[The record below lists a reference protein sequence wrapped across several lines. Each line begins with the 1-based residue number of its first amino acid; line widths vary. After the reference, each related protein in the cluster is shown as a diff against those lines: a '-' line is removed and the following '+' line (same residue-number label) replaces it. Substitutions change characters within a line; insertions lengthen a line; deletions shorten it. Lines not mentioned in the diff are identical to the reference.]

1 MSRRTLSPARSIAV
15 LAVAA
20 LAGPALVATQALA
33 APAAPPAS
41 AAPAA
46 RTAAPASLDSVDT
59 YSGLRF
65 TVPAGR
71 NDLGQPQ
78 TCTIDADLYKPHS
91 ASRTAPVPAIL
102 TTNGFGGS
110 KADQA
115 GLGTAFAKRGYA
127 VLSYTGLGF
136 PDSGCKISLDD
147 PGVDGVAA
155 TSLVSFLGG
164 AGQAA
169 YTSSQVGGVTGG
181 AGSLAVDFTVL
192 DNARTHDPR
201 LGMIGGSYGGQIQFA
216 TAAVDSRVDT
226 LVPLI
231 TWNDLRYSLAPN
243 NTSFTS
249 GVTYAGSNPG
259 TEKIGWAGLFFGV
272 GILDGLQGA
281 AIDPTRNVGCPNFV
295 LEACTAKAT
304 LDTLGYPT
312 AATTALTDRVS
323 VAHYIDKVKV
333 PTFLIQGE
341 NDTLFNL
348 QEAVATY
355 TSLKARKVPVSMA
368 WQSWGHSGGTGAHS
382 GAAPGELDLTGEHI
396 EDTYLG
402 LRIKNWFD
410 HHLKGS
416 AVSTGPSF
424 AYFRDWVPYTGT
436 AAPAYATASSY
447 PVGSR
452 ATWYLSA
459 ADQLVSSKSSILPG
473 SRSWANPGL
482 GAPTSYTEVS
492 GLEGQVALP
501 EGLTTPFDTPGTF
514 GAWSTPALTKPL
526 TVVGAPTLDVR
537 FESPTVALTQA
548 VGPSGQLQVFAKLY
562 DVAPDGSI
570 TLVHK
575 LISPVRVADV
585 TQPVH
590 IELPAI
596 VHRVEAGHRLKLVL
610 ASTDAAYKN
619 AYAVQPVTV
628 RASPAAPATL
638 SIPVVP

>member
-1 MSRRTLSPARSIAV
+1 MSRRTPSQPWPVAA

-20 LAGPALVATQALA
+20 LALPLVATQASA
-33 APAAPPAS
+33 ASATPAAS
-41 AAPAA
+41 ATGAP
-46 RTAAPASLDSVDT
+46 LDSVDT
-59 YSGLRF
+59 YSGLTF

-91 ASRTAPVPAIL
+91 ASRAARVPAIL

-115 GLGTAFAKRGYA
+115 GLGAAFAKRGYA

-136 PDSGCKISLDD
+136 PNSGCKISLDD

-155 TSLVSFLGG
+155 SSLVSFLGG
-164 AGQAA
+164 AGSAA
-169 YTSSQVGGVTGG
+169 YTSSTVGGTTGG
-181 AGSLAVDFTVL
+181 AGKVAVDFTVL
-192 DNARTHDPR
+192 DNAATHDPR

-216 TAAVDSRVDT
+216 TAATDPRVDT

-272 GILDGLQGA
+272 GIVDGIQGA
-281 AIDPTRNVGCPNFV
+281 AIDPARNVGCPNFV
-295 LEACTAKAT
+295 LEACRAKAT

-312 AATTALTDRVS
+312 ASTTALTDRVS
-323 VAHYIDKVKV
+323 VGHYIDKVKV

-348 QEAVATY
+348 QEATATY
-355 TSLKARKVPVSMA
+355 KSLKARGVPVTMA
-368 WQSWGHSGGTGAHS
+368 WQSWGHSGGTGANS

-410 HHLKGS
+410 HYLKRS
-416 AVSTGPSF
+416 SVSTGPAFS
-424 AYFRDWVPYTGT
+424 YFRDWVPYNGS
-436 AAPAYATASSY
+436 AAPAYASSGSY
-447 PVGSR
+447 PVGTR
-452 ATWYLSA
+452 ASWYLSA
-459 ADQLVSSKSSILPG
+459 ADQLVSSRSAILPG
-473 SRSWANPGL
+473 SKSWANPGL
-482 GAPTSYTEVS
+482 GAPASYTEVS
-492 GLEGQVALP
+492 GLEGQVDLP
-501 EGLTTPFDTPGTF
+501 DGLTVPFDTPGTF

-548 VGPSGQLQVFAKLY
+548 AGPNGQLQVFAKLY

-596 VHRVEAGHRLKLVL
+596 VHRVEAGHRLRLVL

-628 RASPAAPATL
+628 RASPTAPATL

>member
-1 MSRRTLSPARSIAV
+1 MSRRTSFRIRSVAV
-15 LAVAA
+15 LAAATLTGVAFGGHA
-20 LAGPALVATQALA
+20 SAV
-33 APAAPPAS
+33 PAAG
-41 AAPAA
+41 AA
-46 RTAAPASLDSVDT
+46 RTAPTLDTVDT
-59 YSGLRF
+59 YTGLTF
-65 TVPAGR
+65 TVPAGA

-91 ASRTAPVPAIL
+91 ASSSARVPAIL

-115 GLGTAFAKRGYA
+115 GLGEAFAKRGYT

-147 PGVDGVAA
+147 PGVDGRAA
-155 TSLVSFLGG
+155 TSLVTFLGG
-164 AGQAA
+164 GGSTA
-169 YTSSQVGGVTGG
+169 YTSSQVAGTAGGPGT
-181 AGSLAVDFTVL
+181 LAVDFTVL
-192 DNARTHDPR
+192 DNPATHDPR

-249 GVTYAGSNPG
+249 GVTYANSTPG
-259 TEKIGWAGLFFGV
+259 TEKIGWSGLFFGV
-272 GILDGLQGA
+272 GIVDGLQGA
-281 AIDPTRNVGCPNFV
+281 AIDPARNVGCPNFV
-295 LEACTAKAT
+295 LQACAAKAT

-312 AATTALTDRVS
+312 SSTYQLTDRVS
-323 VAHYIDKVKV
+323 VGHYIDKVKV

-348 QEAVATY
+348 QEATATY
-355 TSLKARKVPVSMA
+355 RSLKARGVPVTMA
-368 WQSWGHSGGTGAHS
+368 WQSWGHSGGTGANT
-382 GAAPGELDLTGEHI
+382 GAAPGELDLTGQHI

-410 HHLKGS
+410 HYLKAS
-416 AVSTGPSF
+416 TVSTGPGFS
-424 AYFRDWVPYTGT
+424 YFRDWVSYTGS
-436 AAPAYATASSY
+436 AAPAYASSGSY

-452 ATWYLSA
+452 KALYLSS
-459 ADQLVSSKSSILPG
+459 ADELVSAKSSILPG
-473 SRSWANPGL
+473 STSWSNPGL
-482 GAPTSYTEVS
+482 GAPASYSEIS
-492 GLEGQVALP
+492 GLEGQVELP
-501 EGLTTPFDTPGTF
+501 DGVSTPFDTPGTF
-514 GAWSTPALTKPL
+514 GAWTTPAQSQPL
-526 TVVGAPTLDVR
+526 TIVGAPTLDVR
-537 FESPTVALTQA
+537 FESPVVAATQS
-548 VGPSGQLQVFAKLY
+548 VGASGQLQVFAKLY
-562 DVAPDGSI
+562 DVAPDGSK

-575 LISPVRVADV
+575 LISPIRVADV

-596 VHRVEAGHRLKLVL
+596 VHRVDAGHRLQLVL

-628 RASPAAPATL
+628 RASPLAPATL
-638 SIPVVP
+638 SLPVVP

>member
-1 MSRRTLSPARSIAV
+1 MSRRTSFRTRSVAV
-15 LAVAA
+15 LATAA
-20 LAGPALVATQALA
+20 LTGIALGSH
-33 APAAPPAS
+33 AS
-41 AAPAA
+41 AAPV
-46 RTAAPASLDSVDT
+46 TAAAPSAAPLDSVDT
-59 YSGLRF
+59 YTGLKF
-65 TVPAGR
+65 TVPAGK

-91 ASRTAPVPAIL
+91 ASSAARVPAIL

-115 GLGTAFAKRGYA
+115 GLGEAFAKRGYA

-147 PGVDGVAA
+147 PGVDGKAA
-155 TSLVSFLGG
+155 TSLVTFLGG
-164 AGQAA
+164 GGSTA
-169 YTSSQVGGVTGG
+169 YTSSQVGGAAGG
-181 AGSLAVDFTVL
+181 PGTLGVNFTVL
-192 DNARTHDPR
+192 DNPATHDPR

-243 NTSFTS
+243 NTSFTT
-249 GVTYAGSNPG
+249 GVTYANSTPG
-259 TEKIGWAGLFFGV
+259 TEKIGWSGLFFGV
-272 GILDGLQGA
+272 GIADGLQGA
-281 AIDPTRNVGCPNFV
+281 AIDPTRNAGCPNFV
-295 LEACTAKAT
+295 LQACQAKAT

-312 AATTALTDRVS
+312 SSTYQLTDRVS
-323 VAHYIDKVKV
+323 VGHYIDKVKI

-348 QEAVATY
+348 QEATATY
-355 TSLKARKVPVSMA
+355 RSMKARGVPVTMA
-368 WQSWGHSGGTGAHS
+368 WQSWGHSGGTGTNT
-382 GAAPGELDLTGEHI
+382 GAAPGELDLTGQHI

-410 HHLKGS
+410 HYLKRS
-416 AVSTGPSF
+416 AVSTGPEFS
-424 AYFRDWVPYTGT
+424 YFRDWVGYTGS
-436 AAPAYATASSY
+436 AAPAYASAGSF

-452 ATWYLSA
+452 KALYLSSADDLVA
-459 ADQLVSSKSSILPG
+459 AKSSILPG
-473 SRSWANPGL
+473 STSWSNPGL
-482 GAPTSYTEVS
+482 GAPASYTELS
-492 GLEGQVALP
+492 GLEGQVDLP
-501 EGLTTPFDTPGTF
+501 DGVTTPFDTPGTF
-514 GAWSTPALTKPL
+514 GAWSTAPL
-526 TVVGAPTLDVR
+526 TSAVDVVGSPTLDVR

-548 VGPSGQLQVFAKLY
+548 AGPSGQLQVFAKLY
-562 DVAPDGSI
+562 DVAPDGSK

-590 IELPAI
+590 IELPAV
-596 VHRVEAGHRLKLVL
+596 VHRVEAGHRLQLAL

-628 RASPAAPATL
+628 RASPTSPATL
-638 SIPVVP
+638 TVPVAP

>member
-1 MSRRTLSPARSIAV
+1 MSRRTSSLLRSVAV
-15 LAVAA
+15 LGVAA
-20 LAGPALVATQALA
+20 LTTPAVVAAH
-33 APAAPPAS
+33 AS
-41 AAPAA
+41 AATSASTTTATPSAA
-46 RTAAPASLDSVDT
+46 LDTVDT
-59 YSGLRF
+59 YSGLTF
-65 TVPAGR
+65 TVPAGKD
-71 NDLGQPQ
+71 DLGQPQ

-91 ASRTAPVPAIL
+91 AGPGARVPAIL

-115 GLGTAFAKRGYA
+115 GLGAAFAKRGYA

-155 TSLVSFLGG
+155 SSLVSFLGG
-164 AGQAA
+164 AGSAA
-169 YTSSQVGGVTGG
+169 YTSSNVGGQPGG
-181 AGSLAVDFTVL
+181 AGTVAVDFTVL
-192 DNARTHDPR
+192 DNTTTHDPR

-216 TAAVDSRVDT
+216 TAATDPRVDT

-281 AIDPTRNVGCPNFV
+281 AIDPARNVGCPNFV
-295 LEACTAKAT
+295 LEACQAKAT

-348 QEAVATY
+348 QEATATY
-355 TSLKARKVPVSMA
+355 RSLKARGVPVTMA
-368 WQSWGHSGGTGAHS
+368 WQSWGHSGGTGTNT

-410 HHLKGS
+410 HYLKRS
-416 AVSTGPSF
+416 SVSTGPGFS
-424 AYFRDWVPYTGT
+424 YFRDWVPYTGT
-436 AAPAYATASSY
+436 AAPAYASASSY

-452 ATWYLSA
+452 ASWYLSA
-459 ADQLVSSKSSILPG
+459 ADQLVSSRSAILPG
-473 SRSWANPGL
+473 STSWTNPGL
-482 GAPTSYTEVS
+482 GAAASYTEVS

-501 EGLTTPFDTPGTF
+501 EGLTVPFDTPGTF
-514 GAWSTPALTKPL
+514 GAWSTPALTKPM

-548 VGPSGQLQVFAKLY
+548 AGPSGQLQVFAKLY

-575 LISPVRVADV
+575 LISPIRVADV

-596 VHRVEAGHRLKLVL
+596 VHRVEAGHRLRLVL

-628 RASPAAPATL
+628 RASPTAPATL
-638 SIPVVP
+638 SIPFVP